1 LLAACLLLEDEKAET
16 FMGTM
21 IVTENTALDGV
32 IEQVGDWFVPAG
44 DADADDSDVVATLR
58 EQMDTQA
65 ALLLGRKTFE
75 AFRGYWPAQTDDT
88 TGITAH
94 LNRVPKYVLSTTLE
108 ESGWENTTVLRGE
121 LADEVRALRSRV
133 NGEIGVTGSITL
145 VHDLIAAGLVD
156 EYRLFVYPVVVG
168 RGRRLF
174 EEAKNVPKL
183 QLIAARSYRSGVVLL
198 NYRPTQ
204 KRAA

>member
-1 LLAACLLLEDEKAET
+1 
-16 FMGTM
+16 MGT
-21 IVTENTALDGV
+21 IVVTENTALDGV
-32 IEQVGDWFVPAG
+32 IERVGDWFAPAG
-44 DADADDSDVVATLR
+44 EAEADDSDVVATLR

-75 AFRGYWPAQTDDT
+75 DFREYWPAQTDDT

-108 ESGWENTTVLRGE
+108 QSGWDNTTILRGE
-121 LADEVRALRSRV
+121 LIDEVRALGSRV
-133 NGEIGVTGSITL
+133 NGEIGVTGSIML

-174 EEAKNVPKL
+174 EDAKNVPKL
-183 QLIAARSYRSGVVLL
+183 QLIAAKSYRSGVVLL
-198 NYRPTQ
+198 IYRPTQ
-204 KRAA
+204 KRVS

>member
-1 LLAACLLLEDEKAET
+1 
-16 FMGTM
+16 MGT
-21 IVTENTALDGV
+21 IVVTENAALDGV
-32 IEQVGDWFVPAG
+32 IERVGDWFAPAG
-44 DADADDSDVVATLR
+44 EAEADDSDVVATLR

-75 AFRGYWPAQTDDT
+75 DFREYWPAQTDDT

-108 ESGWENTTVLRGE
+108 QSGWDNTTILRGE
-121 LADEVRALRSRV
+121 LIDEVRALGSRV
-133 NGEIGVTGSITL
+133 NGEIGVTGSIML

-174 EEAKNVPKL
+174 EDAKNVPKL
-183 QLIAARSYRSGVVLL
+183 QLIAAKSYRSGVVLL
-198 NYRPTQ
+198 IYRPTQ
-204 KRAA
+204 KRVS

>member
-1 LLAACLLLEDEKAET
+1 
-16 FMGTM
+16 MGT
-21 IVTENTALDGV
+21 IVVTENAALDGV
-32 IEQVGDWFVPAG
+32 IEQVGDWFAPAG
-44 DADADDSDVVATLR
+44 NADADDSDIVATLR

-75 AFRGYWPAQTDDT
+75 DFRGYWPAQTDDT

-108 ESGWENTTVLRGE
+108 QSGWENTTVLRGE
-121 LADEVRALRSRV
+121 LANEVRALRNRV
-133 NGEIGVTGSITL
+133 NGEIGVTGSIIL

-174 EEAKNVPKL
+174 EDAKNVPKL
-183 QLIAARSYRSGVVLL
+183 QLIAAKSYRSGVVLL
-198 NYRPTQ
+198 TYRPTQ
-204 KRAA
+204 KRAS